1 MPRLRPA
8 LQHIDPY
15 RPGRPIS
22 AVARELGIAP
32 EDIVKLA
39 SNESPLPPFPEVQE
53 AISAATFELNRYP
66 DNDEHD
72 LAEAVAARVGVEPD
86 HLWFGGGSTEL
97 LSVMANALGGPDTSA
112 VYAWPAF
119 IIYRL
124 ASLQAG
130 SRQIEVPLAEGHRH
144 DLEAMA
150 AAVADDT
157 SVVFICNPNNPTG
170 THVAAEAVSYF
181 LGSIP
186 EDVVVVIDEA
196 YHEFVTASDYAT
208 AVPQVLQHPNLVVTR
223 TFSKVY
229 GLAALRL
236 GYAVADPELIK
247 GFRRAQNPFTVNS
260 LAQVGAIEALRH
272 PGRVAERSR
281 MITSGR
287 DLIEKELTARGIER
301 SDSQANFV
309 YFRIG
314 RDSEA
319 AFREFL
325 QRGVIVRPFEDGWL
339 RVTVGTEEEDS
350 KLLAALDDIV
360 DHQPSV

>member
-8 LQHIDPY
+8 LQQIDPY
-15 RPGRPIS
+15 RPGRPIT
-22 AVARELGIAP
+22 AVARELGLAP

-72 LAEAVAARVGVEPD
+72 LREAVSAHLGVAPD

-97 LSVMANALGGPDTSA
+97 LSIMAHALGGADTSA
-112 VYAWPAF
+112 VYGWPAF

-124 ASLQAG
+124 ASIQAG
-130 SRQIEVPLAEGHRH
+130 SRQIEVPLTDEHRH
-144 DLEAMA
+144 DLPAMA
-150 AAVADDT
+150 AAVGEDT
-157 SVVFICNPNNPTG
+157 SVVFVCNPNNPTG
-170 THVAAEAVSYF
+170 THVPAENVAALIQSV
-181 LGSIP
+181 P

-208 AVPQVLQHPNLVVTR
+208 AVSLVATHRNLVVTR

-236 GYAVADPELIK
+236 GYAVADPQLIM
-247 GFRRAQNPFTVNS
+247 GFRKAQNPFTVNS

-272 PGRVAERSR
+272 PGRVAERAR
-281 MITSGR
+281 LITSGR

-314 RDSEA
+314 EDSDS
-319 AFREFL
+319 AFGEFL
-325 QRGVIVRPFEDGWL
+325 RRGVIVRPFEHGWL

-350 KLLAALDDIV
+350 KLLEALDAV
-360 DHQPSV
+360 LERSS